1 MSRCPY
7 KKLSIITFEYPSIFS
22 IHNLYSGINIKML
35 RTICFYYL
43 VNMKLSRFIVG
54 LGQFSSL
61 IRDKNDKKT
70 FYHETPTVRN
80 QNFYCQ
86 EFNVKELG
94 NTVLMYFMNL
104 TVLLIAF

>member
-1 MSRCPY
+1 MM
-7 KKLSIITFEYPSIFS
+7 T
-22 IHNLYSGINIKML
+22 KM
-35 RTICFYYL
+35 
-43 VNMKLSRFIVG
+43 G

-86 EFNVKELG
+86 EFNAKELG
-94 NTVLMYFMNL
+94 YTVFMYFMYL
-104 TVLLIAF
+104 TVY